1 MRLWGIRI
9 SVIQKMISYV
19 SQYKIQW
26 LLLFLLKLGQKL
38 PILLQPLLFG
48 FFIDH
53 VISTR
58 DVRAF
63 FMVVGMVLGLYMLE
77 SFLKIG
83 HRMIDNDLF
92 NRITGKLRREIWK
105 RYMDMSADLFNR
117 YKISDLVERLNQDV
131 DMVKFFLVGEVFDY
145 IATFFSMVVS
155 GILIFSLE
163 WHIALTIC
171 FFCPISFFLAGRYH
185 EQLEKLAEEERQ
197 QEDRMGEMVQN
208 VPIFWKE
215 VKANRLEEKEEAV
228 FTDVSKNILACR
240 WKKENCLFRRNLLLS
255 VKGSLID
262 SLALFAAGGVV
273 SLLFGTQAGIIV
285 ACVNY
290 YQNILAD
297 IHELMEMDA
306 GLEWIRPS
314 IDRVTELL
322 QFQFKKPVYEN
333 ESGKSGYEYDIK
345 NISYRYEQQ
354 ERKVLDG
361 FGLKIERGEKILLE
375 GPSGSGK
382 STLMKLLAKELEYR
396 EGEILFRG
404 RSLNKIS
411 EEEYY
416 RLVRKVDNST
426 YYMNVSVREFM
437 RLADPDASDERILQA
452 LSQVKLWKDTAE
464 REVWVNEKI
473 GENGAR
479 LSGGQR
485 QRLALA
491 RLFLVSDKILLLDE
505 AFSAIDVIDKRHIL
519 DNLLEHY
526 KDGTVICISHE
537 EGKDYEKHG
546 SENRSFTKIA
556 RIHPAGAR

>member
-1 MRLWGIRI
+1 MRSWRIRI
-9 SVIQKMISYV
+9 SVVHKMISYV
-19 SQYKIQW
+19 SQYKIHW
-26 LLLFLLKLGQKL
+26 LLLFFLKMGQKI
-38 PILLQPLLFG
+38 PILLRPLLLS

-53 VISTR
+53 VISAR

-63 FMVVGMVLGLYMLE
+63 YIVVGMVLCLYMLE

-92 NRITGKLRREIWK
+92 NRITGKLRGEIWK
-105 RYMDMSADLFNR
+105 RYMNMSADVFHG
-117 YKISDLVERLNQDV
+117 YKTGDLVQRLNQDV

-145 IATFFSMVVS
+145 IAAFFSIIVS
-155 GILIFSLE
+155 TILIFSLE
-163 WHIALTIC
+163 WHIAFIIC

-185 EQLEKLAEEERQ
+185 EQLERLAEEERR
-197 QEDRMGEMVQN
+197 QEDEISEKVQN

-228 FTDVSKNILACR
+228 FADISKHVLACR
-240 WKKENCLFRRNLLLS
+240 WKKENCLFRRNVLLS

-273 SLLFGTQAGIIV
+273 SLLFGTQVGIIV

-322 QFQFKKPVYEN
+322 QFQFKKPVYEK
-333 ESGKSGYEYDIK
+333 ESGKGGYEYDIK
-345 NISYRYEQQ
+345 NISYRYKQQ
-354 ERKVLDG
+354 ERKALDG
-361 FGLKIERGEKILLE
+361 FSLKVEKGEKILLE
-375 GPSGSGK
+375 GSSGSGK

-396 EGEILFRG
+396 EGKILFRG

-437 RLADPDASDERILQA
+437 RLTDSDASDERILWA

-464 REVWVNEKI
+464 REVWLNEKI

-505 AFSAIDVIDKRHIL
+505 AFSAIDVIDKKDIL

-537 EGKDYEKHG
+537 EGKDHEKRG

-556 RIHPAGAR
+556 RLYPAGAR